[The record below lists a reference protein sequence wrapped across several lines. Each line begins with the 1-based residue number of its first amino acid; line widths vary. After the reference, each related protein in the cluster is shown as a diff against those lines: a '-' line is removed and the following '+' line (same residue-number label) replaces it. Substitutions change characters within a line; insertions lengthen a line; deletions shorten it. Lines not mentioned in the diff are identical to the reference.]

1 VEGIVDCGEVESL
14 LDAYQDRELE
24 PAVSTSVREHVDAC
38 ATCRQRLANAEAIGR
53 MVRRAPYYQ
62 APDALRARL
71 THARTRSPVTS
82 HRLAWAAAVV
92 MVASLT
98 GSILLLRSSARVP
111 RTLDAVD
118 TVAEEV
124 VSGHVRALMGEH
136 LFDVRSTDQHTVKP
150 WFLGKLDFSPSV
162 TDLAQ
167 AGFPLTGGRLD
178 YVAGRPVAALVY
190 TRGQHTINVFEWP
203 ESSGAVGSSEARAI
217 RGFHVRHWTRGGM
230 SWWAVSDV
238 NDAELDQ
245 FVHALQQ

>member
-1 VEGIVDCGEVESL
+1 MDCREVEVVL
-14 LDAYQDRELE
+14 GAFVDGELE
-24 PAVSTSVREHVDAC
+24 PAVSTSVRDHV
-38 ATCRQRLANAEAIGR
+38 ATCAACRSRLAALESVGR
-53 MVRRAPYYQ
+53 MVRRAPYHQ

-71 THARTRSPVTS
+71 SKARPSSIGSS
-82 HRLAWAAAVV
+82 HWLAWAAAVV

-98 GSILLLRSSARVP
+98 GAIVLVRSSARARPTADPVE
-111 RTLDAVD
+111 
-118 TVAEEV
+118 TVVQDV
-124 VSGHVRALMGEH
+124 VSSHVRALMGDH

-150 WFLGKLDFSPSV
+150 WFLGKLDFAPPV

-190 TRGQHTINVFEWP
+190 TRGQHTINVFVWP
-203 ESSGAVGSSEARAI
+203 EGSDSMRVEAVAV

-230 SWWAVSDV
+230 TYWVVSDL

-245 FVHALQQ
+245 FVGALQS